1 MKVLNTVLQKSLCK
15 TANNWRTAIVK
26 DPIVDK
32 WTLLERTVNMSSQR
46 VQSFNYQDIVW
57 APEEVAINCVV
68 VCVHQSSPTVNAT
81 FQTQDSR
88 QPREHWTV
96 TPWFTLTSHQLP
108 LLIHLCHI
116 VIREKE
122 FFTGECK
129 MREVKVTAIEHASVY
144 LILLWVGHGG
154 GGVITWRTSDSR

>member
-1 MKVLNTVLQKSLCK
+1 MKVFNTVLQKSLCK
-15 TANNWRTAIVK
+15 TANNWRVAIIK

-46 VQSFNYQDIVW
+46 VQSFNYQGIVW

-68 VCVHQSSPTVNAT
+68 VCVHQSRPPVNAT

-96 TPWFTLTSHQLP
+96 TPWLTLTIYVILP
-108 LLIHLCHI
+108 LE
-116 VIREKE
+116 RRNFSK
-122 FFTGECK
+122 
-129 MREVKVTAIEHASVY
+129 ASVRWKK
-144 LILLWVGHGG
+144 LKLQLLNMPLS
-154 GGVITWRTSDSR
+154 T